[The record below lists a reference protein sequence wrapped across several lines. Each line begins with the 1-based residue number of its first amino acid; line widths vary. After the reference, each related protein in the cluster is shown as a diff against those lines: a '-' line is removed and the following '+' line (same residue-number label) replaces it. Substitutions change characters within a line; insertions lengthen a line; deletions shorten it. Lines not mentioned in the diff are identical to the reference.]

1 MITKCSNL
9 IQNQSIAPL
18 VVDSSPSSYL
28 SKEEQDDE
36 NAVFLIRDV
45 LSVYYTL
52 CWWAEGSLRPVLI
65 PISDR
70 QMSKGLVLQTVSTIG
85 RLRLGKM
92 ALAPN
97 FL

>member
-9 IQNQSIAPL
+9 LRNQSIAPQL
-18 VVDSSPSSYL
+18 IDSSPSCYL

-65 PISDR
+65 PISHR
-70 QMSKGLVLQTVSTIG
+70 QTSKGLVLQTVSTIG
-85 RLRLGKM
+85 RAEVR
-92 ALAPN
+92 
-97 FL
+97 